1 MRATYDSCCLL
12 FSIVVALP
20 ALGQTQQPSSKP
32 SKVQP
37 VEVESISRVK
47 DFNYIHLLGT
57 GKLHIRQAE
66 MCGVAVKVPKGLSGV
81 PRPYVKGNVLIIP
94 DANGIPALPAVIP
107 NLPKLPALPKA
118 DILKLATVKEPVE
131 YTIDV
136 KDLKGIVVAGSG
148 LAEADGIRSKELQVS
163 ITGSGSLLASGSADS
178 LLLSLAG
185 VGNFDGKNLKTQIM
199 QIKHPGFGK
208 AIVNVQRKLDVT
220 ITGTGSVEYIGSP
233 TVRKSISG
241 PARLVKIA
249 DK

>member
-118 DILKLATVKEPVE
+118 
-131 YTIDV
+131 
-136 KDLKGIVVAGSG
+136 GSG